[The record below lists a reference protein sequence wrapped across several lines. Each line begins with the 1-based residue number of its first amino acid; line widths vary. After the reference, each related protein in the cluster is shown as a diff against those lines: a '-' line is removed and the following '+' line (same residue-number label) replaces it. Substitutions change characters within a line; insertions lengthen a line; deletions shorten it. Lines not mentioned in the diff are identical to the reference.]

1 MSLEDLKKKAADLIN
16 DNKEQIDNA
25 LNSEKAAEMR
35 DGVLDKAASLANK
48 ITDGKH
54 ADKVAELKETASE
67 KLDAA
72 RDNFTA

>member
-54 ADKVAELKETASE
+54 ADKVAELKEAASE